1 MKWLPLPKIAHG
13 IAIYPFSPSS
23 IATNAGT
30 ITTTSN
36 STRPSSG
43 LLSIHQ
49 QDDSSVHTASTSSV
63 DLSASTQ
70 TEDYSHLIPLEVG
83 DELFII
89 EQQGQW
95 YRGYVSCP
103 SEQGVKP
110 NKAPIGCF
118 PRSHVQIK
126 EYLDIDPDEADT
138 IVYRKR
144 RDTSTTSSRPLS
156 ELNALPRSFSESYIH
171 NTVDLPSSTIRP
183 GSFGDLNF
191 DFETPDVKKSV
202 AHIPPPPLPLARY
215 DQSTVTGSSEPLV
228 DEIAACVSEW
238 NSLLYTFISQRQYNT
253 FNTVRDHINYLFQA
267 RRQLLDQALSRE
279 ELAKLRKEIINR
291 MVVSNI
297 QLNQDMIIRHPD
309 KGYLLDS
316 TNASLSTIYRMHFK
330 YATHASSAVTSTP
343 TKKLVDN
350 AMLDRSASTS
360 TVNTM
365 SSNAA
370 NTSAHGQPVSP
381 VTMATATTAAAA
393 AQQPK
398 GARFYH
404 LFFELKACVA
414 HICQPGEFTEL
425 YFSLYSAVDGKFLT
439 EQFVVVLNYNG
450 MPKDESQIGK
460 LQTLFVDLSLH
471 DITEDL
477 YMVCHVVRL
486 GGMKLGDGKDH
497 FGNIG
502 THTSQFFHSNKHL
515 HQPFQKPSAT
525 AIANT
530 MCRRPF
536 GCAVLKLSSLASLHN
551 SDEKASIE
559 HDMPVYA
566 AISEAN
572 YTTLHEDIIANNTK
586 EFQKNPRAESLRVS
600 LRTFFGFLDEVLKTN
615 AALLQDIPHT
625 LRLGFADV
633 AFPDDSRNDLYIKL
647 ESGDLTQFGRSR
659 NIQVTMC
666 VRDNRTG
673 QVIENA
679 ISVGAGAR
687 PVSYW
692 ESMVIYH
699 EQRPKWGE
707 LIKINIED
715 VHQWERSHVFLT
727 VKHRSSNFT
736 GSGSSTPMLKFGSS
750 NSSNGYQAQQAS
762 VDAPTQSS
770 TSVVSATSGGGEKI
784 IAMGFL
790 PLFLPPLHRDFVAD
804 GSHTLNLYKY
814 DRQSSMPRYYLDNM
828 PWCLRSTAPS
838 NMVHPSSMDAKSPRP
853 SYRTKGHA
861 HSPSTQSFKSLS
873 GSFNSSATA
882 FNTTSASNS
891 LTDVSSAAPQQQQQQ
906 QPSPNSSTKQLVLLR
921 DTITLNTFLCSNKF
935 TQNKVL
941 VKLLNWRAL
950 MEGSLEDGTVELL
963 SVLDQ
968 FTFVGEVEVV
978 KFLGD
983 IFDALLDILA
993 YEDDDISEL
1002 VTREIHD
1009 QVLAAIVWL
1018 LGIVQD
1024 RRFSN
1029 FRPVLDVYI
1038 QNRFSIQDYERVSH
1052 QLFTNN
1058 NGNNK
1063 RETRN
1068 YSYRLAPETTFEHL
1082 MKSLSRLCKDP
1093 SDASKAKLLR
1103 SSMKV
1108 WDYLFRF
1115 IVRSRLNQQQKEHE
1129 EERAVNDETFKKEL
1143 DKLLQEITS
1152 IMDPEHP
1159 SSMIG
1164 TQTLALQHF
1173 ADILVELHRILS
1185 PQQVLDVAVQFVD
1198 ACTHVTGRLVGFKL
1212 AMILG
1217 IVKGPTFEY
1226 PSCRLEMAKHII
1238 RWIRLWLNSYMATA
1252 KDVIFARQVEQQQ
1265 QHPDSNNPQQTRL
1278 PRSQWIENLRLSTT
1292 ILSELLDRV
1301 RKSFGLTSSG
1311 LTSSCISSPSISNYS
1326 RPTSFAATN
1335 DDDAFAQE
1343 CSVTDM
1349 SQVTE
1354 YALQLVP
1361 QLLNAYKDIQRL
1373 TVQAMHVSSV
1383 SPGTPIIDSHLTH
1396 GGGGGGSAS
1405 NPGSRPHSRQ
1415 SFSIL
1420 RERASSIGA
1429 NTSKNPLLAPDIV
1442 QEMQGNL
1449 HQKSASIANGGVAT
1463 IPSGPN
1469 DAITN
1474 INIHNSS
1481 DNNSNKSKFTVV
1493 LQALSTSPA
1502 TPFPSTY
1509 PFQPAIKTSS
1519 TSGGKQGL
1527 TSDQAAMISTGLL
1540 DMTVVILELF
1550 YMTPRQQWITFI
1562 KKMQAQDG
1570 IEDTAEFLRKIVY
1583 TCMGI
1588 LFGDNVLTLEE
1599 SSLTVDG
1606 MSRSE
1611 EDEMRDRRRIP
1622 KKWLNFDAIAHQI
1635 ILCNILEPIKSIFE
1649 LPAFIPTEKAYMPM
1663 EEDDDMLP
1671 TMDEEGTLPDTPH
1684 EQQSNQKPS
1693 SSNVA
1698 EQRSTLLLWRIFYV
1712 GFLRVVGSPRLELSE
1727 SMPQVQRAVWKITGN
1742 MRGEVGAKVF
1752 LSLWKLAGKSA
1763 SCTAAGFGTLN
1774 DYDVTANK
1782 PPLTDYFG
1790 SEFSHQSPVSSTSE
1804 FNHFNDDSLRQ
1815 SMASIEEVDDDEHE
1829 FNTNGPSNRTSST
1842 NNYSVRN
1849 SVRIGPTDEVPL
1861 SSIHEEH
1868 YTDIV
1873 AKSEVSFLQA
1883 DLAYFILSPLCAVSL
1898 TLHDR
1903 VRVNAL
1909 SIIADII
1916 AIELYSY
1923 GELLHVQHVVIST
1936 LDRLVMSG
1944 NKGNEVINARI
1955 TVELIAALE
1964 QRLLADNRQD
1974 CLIVG
1979 TRAVESLCKF
1989 HGLLLQ
1995 IRSLPSDDDEF
2006 MDERITATLKLMKF
2020 IQVIERE
2027 EIYIKY
2033 VHQLVQLHLDSRN
2046 FIEAALTLRF
2056 HADLLQWDPSD
2067 KLSDIADLALPVQ
2080 SSFSRKEGLYM
2091 KMITYLDQGNAWEIC
2106 VQLCKELAYE
2116 YENTLYDYVKLSEIL
2131 QRQATFAE
2139 NIVKKERCFTEY
2151 FRVGFYGRGFP
2162 ASNRNRQYIYR
2173 GLEWEKMSSFV
2184 ERMQNR
2190 HPNAQL
2196 LPSKISN
2203 SMSITDDQLKELDSA
2218 LDGQYLQIT
2227 PVTPIPDTD
2236 DIPCLSNPNAPDS
2249 IKKYYAFNNV
2259 SKFSFSKP
2267 VTREATDKSSGGGE
2281 NDKQPESDFLNLWT
2295 EKFDFECEDK
2305 FPTIVRR
2312 SKIVSS
2318 QTSVISP
2325 IENAVTAMEN
2335 KNKELESLEKK
2346 YAAYLPKSGRRMSSL
2361 APPVNINPFSMSL
2374 NGAVDA
2380 PVNGGVPLYKK
2391 AFLSKEYWDKNP
2403 DMRQWIYR
2411 LQNAIQDQ
2419 VLIIKKCLET
2429 HNKLVSNEMRP
2440 FHATLTEFFNKNFAE
2455 EIKSLKA
2462 KSIKEE
2468 IKEAP
2473 SLSISTNNS
2482 LNRRRSTLSSST
2494 TTENNSVYSHPPV
2507 DDAKLISPSLSRQ
2520 NTNTQTPGVGG
2531 VPVLPTLP
2539 VMSPIS
2545 RAFSIRTPVTE
2556 NSPGLSVSGLTN
2568 SNNTAFENATMS
2580 RAESLSRTLKMSL
2593 RKKSRKKSQNT
2604 GSGSNS
2610 AHHVSSNNG
2619 SSMLD

>member
-1 MKWLPLPKIAHG
+1 
-13 IAIYPFSPSS
+13 
-23 IATNAGT
+23 
-30 ITTTSN
+30 
-36 STRPSSG
+36 
-43 LLSIHQ
+43 
-49 QDDSSVHTASTSSV
+49 
-63 DLSASTQ
+63 
-70 TEDYSHLIPLEVG
+70 
-83 DELFII
+83 
-89 EQQGQW
+89 
-95 YRGYVSCP
+95 
-103 SEQGVKP
+103 
-110 NKAPIGCF
+110 
-118 PRSHVQIK
+118 
-126 EYLDIDPDEADT
+126 
-138 IVYRKR
+138 
-144 RDTSTTSSRPLS
+144 
-156 ELNALPRSFSESYIH
+156 
-171 NTVDLPSSTIRP
+171 
-183 GSFGDLNF
+183 
-191 DFETPDVKKSV
+191 
-202 AHIPPPPLPLARY
+202 PPPPLPLARY

-238 NSLLYTFISQRQYNT
+238 NSLLYTFISQRQYTT

-291 MVVSNI
+291 MVVSNM

-309 KGYLLDS
+309 KGYLLDP

-330 YATHASSAVTSTP
+330 YATSAITSTP
-343 TKKLVDN
+343 TNKLVADN
-350 AMLDRSASTS
+350 TMLDRSASTS

-365 SSNAA
+365 ASNMT
-370 NTSAHGQPVSP
+370 NTSTHGLPASSV
-381 VTMATATTAAAA
+381 ATETTTPSAAAA
-393 AQQPK
+393 AAPQQPK
-398 GARFYH
+398 GAKFYH

-471 DITEDL
+471 DMTDDL

-497 FGNIG
+497 FGSIG

-515 HQPFQKPSAT
+515 HQSFQKPSANAT
-525 AIANT
+525 SNT

-551 SDEKASIE
+551 SDEKASME

-600 LRTFFGFLDEVLKTN
+600 LRTFYGLLDEVLKTN
-615 AALLQDIPHT
+615 AALLQDIPQT

-633 AFPDDSRNDLYIKL
+633 AFPDDSRNDLYITL
-647 ESGDLTQFGRSR
+647 ASGDLTQFGRSR

-692 ESMVIYH
+692 ESMVLYH
-699 EQRPKWGE
+699 EQRPTWGE

-715 VHQWERSHVFLT
+715 VHQWEP
-727 VKHRSSNFT
+727 
-736 GSGSSTPMLKFGSS
+736 ST
-750 NSSNGYQAQQAS
+750 
-762 VDAPTQSS
+762 DAPTQSS

-814 DRQSSMPRYYLDNM
+814 DRQS
-828 PWCLRSTAPS
+828 
-838 NMVHPSSMDAKSPRP
+838 
-853 SYRTKGHA
+853 
-861 HSPSTQSFKSLS
+861 
-873 GSFNSSATA
+873 
-882 FNTTSASNS
+882 ASNS
-891 LTDVSSAAPQQQQQQ
+891 VTDVSSAALQQQQQQ
-906 QPSPNSSTKQLVLLR
+906 QQNSSSSSNNKQLVLLR

-950 MEGSLEDGTVELL
+950 MEGGGTLEEGTVELL

-978 KFLGD
+978 KFLRD

-993 YEDDDISEL
+993 YEDDEISDL
-1002 VTREIHD
+1002 VIREIHD

-1038 QNRFSIQDYERVSH
+1038 QHRFSIQDYER
-1052 QLFTNN
+1052 
-1058 NGNNK
+1058 
-1063 RETRN
+1063 
-1068 YSYRLAPETTFEHL
+1068 HL
-1082 MKSLSRLCKDP
+1082 MKSLSRLCSDP
-1093 SDASKAKLLR
+1093 SNASKAKLLR

-1129 EERAVNDETFKKEL
+1129 EERAANDETFKREL
-1143 DKLLQEITS
+1143 DELLHKITS
-1152 IMDPEHP
+1152 IMSPEHP

-1173 ADILVELHRILS
+1173 ADILVELHRIFS
-1185 PQQVLDVAVQFVD
+1185 PQQVLDVAVHFVD
-1198 ACTHVTGRLVGFKL
+1198 ACAHVTGRLVGFKL

-1226 PSCRLEMAKHII
+1226 PSCRLEMAKHVI

-1252 KDVIFARQVEQQQ
+1252 KDVIFARQVEQQ
-1265 QHPDSNNPQQTRL
+1265 HPDSSNTQQTRL

-1292 ILSELLDRV
+1292 ILSELLDKV
-1301 RKSFGLTSSG
+1301 RN
-1311 LTSSCISSPSISNYS
+1311 NYS

-1343 CSVTDM
+1343 CSVTDV
-1349 SQVTE
+1349 SQITE
-1354 YALQLVP
+1354 HALQLVP

-1373 TVQAMHVSSV
+1373 TVQAMHVSSA
-1383 SPGTPIIDSHLTH
+1383 PP
-1396 GGGGGGSAS
+1396 A
-1405 NPGSRPHSRQ
+1405 
-1415 SFSIL
+1415 
-1420 RERASSIGA
+1420 
-1429 NTSKNPLLAPDIV
+1429 LA
-1442 QEMQGNL
+1442 
-1449 HQKSASIANGGVAT
+1449 
-1463 IPSGPN
+1463 
-1469 DAITN
+1469 
-1474 INIHNSS
+1474 
-1481 DNNSNKSKFTVV
+1481 
-1493 LQALSTSPA
+1493 TSPA

-1509 PFQPAIKTSS
+1509 PFQPAAKTSH
-1519 TSGGKQGL
+1519 TVGGQGL

-1540 DMTVVILELF
+1540 DLTVVILELF
-1550 YMTPRQQWITFI
+1550 YMTPRQQWTTFI

-1588 LFGDNVLTLEE
+1588 L
-1599 SSLTVDG
+1599 
-1606 MSRSE
+1606 
-1611 EDEMRDRRRIP
+1611 RRIP
-1622 KKWLNFDAIAHQI
+1622 RKWLNFDAIAHQI
-1635 ILCNILEPIKSIFE
+1635 ILCDILEPIKSIFE
-1649 LPAFIPTEKAYMPM
+1649 LPAFIPTEKA
-1663 EEDDDMLP
+1663 
-1671 TMDEEGTLPDTPH
+1671 
-1684 EQQSNQKPS
+1684 
-1693 SSNVA
+1693 NVA
-1698 EQRSTLLLWRIFYV
+1698 KQRSTLLLWRIFYV

-1752 LSLWKLAGKSA
+1752 LALWKLAGKSA

-1790 SEFSHQSPVSSTSE
+1790 S
-1804 FNHFNDDSLRQ
+1804 
-1815 SMASIEEVDDDEHE
+1815 
-1829 FNTNGPSNRTSST
+1829 
-1842 NNYSVRN
+1842 
-1849 SVRIGPTDEVPL
+1849 
-1861 SSIHEEH
+1861 
-1868 YTDIV
+1868 
-1873 AKSEVSFLQA
+1873 
-1883 DLAYFILSPLCAVSL
+1883 DLL

-1936 LDRLVMSG
+1936 LDRLVMSE
-1944 NKGNEVINARI
+1944 NKGNEIINARI
-1955 TVELIAALE
+1955 TVELNAALE

-1974 CLIVG
+1974 CLVVG

-2067 KLSDIADLALPVQ
+2067 KLSDIPDLSLPVQ
-2080 SSFSRKEGLYM
+2080 SSFARKEGLYM

-2116 YENTLYDYVKLSEIL
+2116 YENTLYDYVKLSDIL

-2267 VTREATDKSSGGGE
+2267 VTRESTDKTGGD
-2281 NDKQPESDFLNLWT
+2281 NDKQAPESDFLNLWT
-2295 EKFDFECEDK
+2295 EKCDFECEDK

-2346 YAAYLPKSGRRMSSL
+2346 YAAHLPKTGRRMSSL

-2403 DMRQWIYR
+2403 EMRQWIYR

-2440 FHATLTEFFNKNFAE
+2440 FHTTLTEFFNKNFAE
-2455 EIKSLKA
+2455 EIKSL
-2462 KSIKEE
+2462 
-2468 IKEAP
+2468 
-2473 SLSISTNNS
+2473 
-2482 LNRRRSTLSSST
+2482 
-2494 TTENNSVYSHPPV
+2494 
-2507 DDAKLISPSLSRQ
+2507 
-2520 NTNTQTPGVGG
+2520 
-2531 VPVLPTLP
+2531 
-2539 VMSPIS
+2539 
-2545 RAFSIRTPVTE
+2545 
-2556 NSPGLSVSGLTN
+2556 
-2568 SNNTAFENATMS
+2568 
-2580 RAESLSRTLKMSL
+2580 
-2593 RKKSRKKSQNT
+2593 
-2604 GSGSNS
+2604 
-2610 AHHVSSNNG
+2610 
-2619 SSMLD
+2619 

>member
-23 IATNAGT
+23 IATT
-30 ITTTSN
+30 HSTST

-49 QDDSSVHTASTSSV
+49 QDDSSIHTASTSSM

-70 TEDYSHLIPLEVG
+70 PEDYSHLIPLEVG

-95 YRGYVSCP
+95 YRGYVLCP
-103 SEQGVKP
+103 LEQGVRP

-144 RDTSTTSSRPLS
+144 RETSSASSRPLS

-171 NTVDLPSSTIRP
+171 NTVDPPSSARP

-191 DFETPDVKKSV
+191 EYETSDVNKKSV
-202 AHIPPPPLPLARY
+202 VHIPPPPLPLARY

-291 MVVSNI
+291 MVTSNME
-297 QLNQDMIIRHPD
+297 LKQDMIIRHPE
-309 KGYLLDS
+309 KGYLLDP

-330 YATHASSAVTSTP
+330 YATASITNTP
-343 TKKLVDN
+343 ANKLVDSTL
-350 AMLDRSASTS
+350 LDHSASTS
-360 TVNTM
+360 TVNTVT
-365 SSNAA
+365 SSAT
-370 NTSAHGQPVSP
+370 NTSIATVS
-381 VTMATATTAAAA
+381 AAAA
-393 AQQPK
+393 AAAAASTAAQQAK
-398 GARFYH
+398 GAKFYH

-425 YFSLYSAVDGKFLT
+425 YFSLFNAMDSKFLT

-460 LQTLFVDLSLH
+460 LQALFVDLSLH
-471 DITEDL
+471 DLTDDL

-486 GGMKLGDGKDH
+486 GGMKLGDSKDH
-497 FGNIG
+497 FGSLG

-515 HQPFQKPSAT
+515 HQSFQKPSA
-525 AIANT
+525 AAVANT

-536 GCAVLKLSSLASLHN
+536 GCAVLKLSSLALLHN
-551 SDEKASIE
+551 SDEKATIE

-572 YTTLHEDIIANNTK
+572 YTTLHEDIIFNNTK

-600 LRTFFGFLDEVLKTN
+600 LRTFYGFLDEVLKTN
-615 AALLQDIPHT
+615 AALLQDIPQA

-673 QVIENA
+673 EVIENA

-692 ESMVIYH
+692 ESMVMYH

-707 LIKINIED
+707 LIKINMED
-715 VHQWERSHVFLT
+715 LHQWERSHVFLT

-736 GSGSSTPMLKFGSS
+736 GAGSNTPILKFGS
-750 NSSNGYQAQQAS
+750 NNGYQTQQQQHHQHAGGADS
-762 VDAPTQSS
+762 P

-804 GSHTLNLYKY
+804 GSHTLHLYKY
-814 DRQSSMPRYYLDNM
+814 DRQASMPRHYLDNM

-838 NMVHPSSMDAKSPRP
+838 NMAHQSMDVKSPRP

-861 HSPSTQSFKSLS
+861 HSPSTQSFKSLN

-891 LTDVSSAAPQQQQQQ
+891 VTDVTTLASSALQQQQ
-906 QPSPNSSTKQLVLLR
+906 QPSNSKLVLLR

-935 TQNKVL
+935 TQNKTL

-950 MEGSLEDGTVELL
+950 MEGAEDGTVELL

-983 IFDALLDILA
+983 IFDALLDILT

-1002 VTREIHD
+1002 VTKEIHD

-1038 QNRFSIQDYERVSH
+1038 QNRFSIQDYEQQSH

-1058 NGNNK
+1058 ASGNK

-1068 YSYRLAPETTFEHL
+1068 YSYRIAPETTFEHL
-1082 MKSLSRLCKDP
+1082 MKSLSRLCRDP

-1129 EERAVNDETFKKEL
+1129 EERAVHDEAFKNEL
-1143 DKLLQEITS
+1143 DKLLLEITS
-1152 IMDPEHP
+1152 IMSPEHP

-1173 ADILVELHRILS
+1173 ADILVELHRIFS
-1185 PQQVLDVAVQFVD
+1185 PQQVVQAAVQFVD
-1198 ACTHVTGRLVGFKL
+1198 ACAHVTGRLVGFKL
-1212 AMILG
+1212 AMILS
-1217 IVKGPTFEY
+1217 IIKGPTFEY
-1226 PSCRLEMAKHII
+1226 PSCRLDMAKNVI

-1265 QHPDSNNPQQTRL
+1265 QHSDSNNPQQTRL

-1301 RKSFGLTSSG
+1301 RKSFGMTSSG

-1326 RPTSFAATN
+1326 RPTSFAATH
-1335 DDDAFAQE
+1335 DEDAFAQE
-1343 CSVTDM
+1343 CSATDL
-1349 SQVTE
+1349 SQITE
-1354 YALQLVP
+1354 HALQLIP

-1373 TVQAMHVSSV
+1373 TVQAMHVSSAP
-1383 SPGTPIIDSHLTH
+1383 PGTPIIDTHLTS
-1396 GGGGGGSAS
+1396 GGSAS

-1429 NTSKNPLLAPDIV
+1429 NTSKNPLLSPDIL

-1449 HQKSASIANGGVAT
+1449 HQKSASIGNGGTAT
-1463 IPSGPN
+1463 IAASGPN
-1469 DAITN
+1469 SAISNTN
-1474 INIHNSS
+1474 IGSSNNNNNSS
-1481 DNNSNKSKFTVV
+1481 SSKSKFTVV

-1509 PFQPAIKTSS
+1509 PFQPAATAKASNASS
-1519 TSGGKQGL
+1519 GQGL

-1540 DMTVVILELF
+1540 DLTVVILELF
-1550 YMTPRQQWITFI
+1550 YMTPKQQWVTFI

-1570 IEDTAEFLRKIVY
+1570 IEDTADFLRKIVY

-1588 LFGDNVLTLEE
+1588 LFGDNILTLEE
-1599 SSLTVDG
+1599 SSLTVDS
-1606 MSRSE
+1606 MARCE
-1611 EDEMRDRRRIP
+1611 QDETRDKRRIP
-1622 KKWLNFDAIAHQI
+1622 QKWLNFDTIAHQI

-1649 LPAFIPTEKAYMPM
+1649 LPAFIPTEKAYMPLEEEEQ
-1663 EEDDDMLP
+1663 EEDDDDDILT
-1671 TMDEEGTLPDTPH
+1671 TMDEEGTLADTPQ
-1684 EQQSNQKPS
+1684 EQKS
-1693 SSNVA
+1693 SSNNSISNVA
-1698 EQRSTLLLWRIFYV
+1698 QQRSTLLLWRVFYV
-1712 GFLRVVGSPRLELSE
+1712 GFLRVVGSPRLEISD

-1742 MRGEVGAKVF
+1742 MRGEVGAKLS

-1763 SCTAAGFGTLN
+1763 SCTAAGFSTLSE
-1774 DYDVTANK
+1774 YDVVTANK
-1782 PPLTDYFG
+1782 PLTDYFG
-1790 SEFSHQSPVSSTSE
+1790 SDFSHQSPVSSTSD
-1804 FNHFNDDSLRQ
+1804 FNHFNEDSLRQ

-1829 FNTNGPSNRTSST
+1829 FNTNGPFSRTSST
-1842 NNYSVRN
+1842 VSNNNSTSNNYSVRN
-1849 SVRIGPTDEVPL
+1849 SVRIGPTDELPPL

-1868 YTDIV
+1868 FTDTV

-1883 DLAYFILSPLCAVSL
+1883 DLAYFILSPMCAVSL

-1909 SIIADII
+1909 AIIADII

-1923 GELLHVQHVVIST
+1923 GELLHVQHVIIST
-1936 LDRLVMSG
+1936 LDRLVMSE
-1944 NKGNEVINARI
+1944 NKGNEIINARI
-1955 TVELIAALE
+1955 TVELNAALE

-1974 CLIVG
+1974 CLAVG

-2067 KLSDIADLALPVQ
+2067 KLAAISDLSLPVQ

-2116 YENTLYDYVKLSEIL
+2116 YENTLYDYIKLSDIL

-2203 SMSITDDQLKELDSA
+2203 SMSISDDQLKELDSA

-2249 IKKYYAFNNV
+2249 IKKYYSFNNV

-2267 VTREATDKSSGGGE
+2267 VTRESTDKSSDQ
-2281 NDKQPESDFLNLWT
+2281 DKQPESDFLNLWT

-2312 SKIVSS
+2312 SKIISS
-2318 QTSVISP
+2318 QTRVISP

-2346 YAAYLPKSGRRMSSL
+2346 YAAHLPKSGRRMSSL
-2361 APPVNINPFSMSL
+2361 APSVNINPFSMSL

-2403 DMRQWIYR
+2403 EMRQWIYR

-2440 FHATLTEFFNKNFAE
+2440 FHTTLTEFFNKNFAE

-2494 TTENNSVYSHPPV
+2494 TAENNSVYSHQQQV
-2507 DDAKLISPSLSRQ
+2507 DDIKLTSPSLSRQ
-2520 NTNTQTPGVGG
+2520 NTTTQTPGVGG

-2556 NSPGLSVSGLTN
+2556 SSPGLSASALT
-2568 SNNTAFENATMS
+2568 NNTAFENATMS

-2604 GSGSNS
+2604 GGSS
-2610 AHHVSSNNG
+2610 AHHASSSN
-2619 SSMLD
+2619 MLD